1 MEYLEPIISNY
12 FLHRHSFTKTFPH
25 QALTGAGAA
34 AGAAAFFG
42 LAFLPPAAFFGDRA
56 AAFFGFAAFGFFAAA
71 FKELRYSNHHHPTFP
86 TFLAGDFFG
95 AFAFFGEAAFLA
107 TGFGAALDLAA
118 AGVAAGAAA
127 GDAAA
132 GAAAGAGAAG
142 LAAAFL
148 GDAFFA
154 AGFRAFF
161 GLAFLAAPAGRGFAD
176 PAAFGARAFF
186 GRAAAFFGDAAPDD
200 LASANLNDPDAPVPF
215 TCFRTPDLTP
225 RRNACFSWEF
235 T

>member
-1 MEYLEPIISNY
+1 MWMEYWGNGTNSNQNS
-12 FLHRHSFTKTFPH
+12 FNHHSSIKTFP
-25 QALTGAGAA
+25 QALTAAGAG

-42 LAFLPPAAFFGDRA
+42 LAFLPPAAFFGDFA
-56 AAFFGFAAFGFFAAA
+56 AAFLGFAAFGFFAAA
-71 FKELRYSNHHHPTFP
+71 
-86 TFLAGDFFG
+86 FLAGDFFG

-107 TGFGAALDLAA
+107 TGFGAALGLAA
-118 AGVAAGAAA
+118 AGVGAAAA
-127 GDAAA
+127 GDAAAA

-142 LAAAFL
+142 LAAAFFGL
-148 GDAFFA
+148 AFFA

-161 GLAFLAAPAGRGFAD
+161 GLAFFAAPAGRGFAV

-186 GRAAAFFGDAAPDD
+186 GRAAAFFGDRDAAPDG

-235 T
+235 TFTVFSPKL

>member
-71 FKELRYSNHHHPTFP
+71 F
-86 TFLAGDFFG
+86 LAGDFFG

-107 TGFGAALDLAA
+107 TGFGAALDLAT

-161 GLAFLAAPAGRGFAD
+161 GLAFLAAPPAGRGFAD

-200 LASANLNDPDAPVPF
+200 LASANLNDPEAPVPF

-225 RRNACFSWEF
+225 RRNACFSCEF
-235 T
+235 TFTVFSPKL